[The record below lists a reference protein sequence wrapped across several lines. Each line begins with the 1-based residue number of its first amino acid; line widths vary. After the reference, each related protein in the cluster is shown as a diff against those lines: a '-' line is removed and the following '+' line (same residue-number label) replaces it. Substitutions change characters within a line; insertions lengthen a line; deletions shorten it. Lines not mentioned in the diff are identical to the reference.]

1 MIDADVTIACENARL
16 HLLTSHPIREIV
28 PVGVK
33 KVRIDVRL
41 LGLPAFFESVL
52 IAFIVAFFVS
62 FFKATVVIDNNLGST
77 RLGNGT
83 VTLWICPGAVEYL
96 ILAVVD
102 VDSALP
108 GLLIEINSLID
119 ADASLS
125 SRLVLIEDT
134 RLIIVH
140 YEVNSVIILPGRVAL
155 MLHSLMKL
163 QAHVFLP
170 LAEVVEGVAEISA
183 IVADNLGELVCLSTS
198 VIVNGKFLDHIGGV
212 HDVDTIIEVVVCL
225 TIV

>member
-1 MIDADVTIACENARL
+1 M
-16 HLLTSHPIREIV
+16 
-28 PVGVK
+28 
-33 KVRIDVRL
+33 
-41 LGLPAFFESVL
+41 
-52 IAFIVAFFVS
+52 S

-96 ILAVVD
+96 IIAVVD

-108 GLLIEINSLID
+108 GLLIEINSLMD
-119 ADASLS
+119 ADASLI

>member
-1 MIDADVTIACENARL
+1 MIDADITIACEDARL

-28 PVGVK
+28 PVCVK
-33 KVRIDVRL
+33 KVRIDVGL
-41 LGLPAFFESVL
+41 LGLPAFFETAL
-52 IAFIVAFFVS
+52 KAFIVAFFVA
-62 FFKATVVIDNNLGST
+62 FFKATVVVDYNLGSA
-77 RLGNGT
+77 RFRNGT
-83 VTLWICPGAVEYL
+83 VTLWIRPGAVEYF

-102 VDSALP
+102 VDRTLP
-108 GLLIEINSLID
+108 GPLIEINSLMD
-119 ADASLS
+119 TDASLT

-134 RLIIVH
+134 RLIIIH
-140 YEVNSVIILPGRVAL
+140 YEVNSVVIFLGRVAL

-183 IVADNLGELVCLSTS
+183 IMADNLGELVGPSTS
-198 VIVNGKFLDHIGGV
+198 VVVNGEFLDHIGGV
-212 HDVDTIIEVVVCL
+212 HHVDTIIEVVVCL